1 MKPDTN
7 SVAAEQSSAAN
18 LAASQ
23 LSALR
28 RDLDHERAFIHTILE
43 SIGSALLIADSG
55 GKVVRA
61 NSVAH
66 RLLAVG
72 EEDLVGE
79 SLWVR
84 IGAPTL
90 TFDSLVEPRRFE
102 SYIQR
107 REVRRHVSWQISHAV
122 EEGLDYIIA
131 SGLDVTD
138 RDEMLERM
146 QRSDRM
152 ASLGTL
158 AAGVAHEVNNPLTWV
173 LANLRMLQ
181 DKLEGAD
188 LELVDECLEGADRIR
203 RIVGELMTF
212 QRQDGKNVA
221 RSNPREAV
229 QAALSLLKLQLRH
242 DSRIVED
249 LRDTP
254 DVGLDRWKLGQV
266 LVNLVTNAF
275 HAVERVGG
283 DAVVRV
289 TTRTSADGGA
299 AIIEV
304 ADSGPGISPDQRAA
318 IFDPFFTSKP
328 HVGTGLGLF
337 VSAQIVET
345 IGGSIDVKRAQE
357 GGALFQVRM
366 PAYRGEQRARSL
378 TPARPKL
385 RVLIV
390 DDEAGLLRA
399 INRLLADY
407 DTTTAQSG
415 QRALE
420 LLLEQRFDVVLC
432 DLMMPEIDGRELFER
447 VAREK
452 PEMAKRFVFMT
463 GGAVTDRV
471 RDFVERLVNPLLP
484 KPFEMS
490 EMREI
495 FERVASSA

>member
-221 RSNPREAV
+221 RSNPREA
-229 QAALSLLKLQLRH
+229 
-242 DSRIVED
+242 
-249 LRDTP
+249 T
-254 DVGLDRWKLGQV
+254 
-266 LVNLVTNAF
+266 
-275 HAVERVGG
+275 
-283 DAVVRV
+283 
-289 TTRTSADGGA
+289 
-299 AIIEV
+299 
-304 ADSGPGISPDQRAA
+304 
-318 IFDPFFTSKP
+318 
-328 HVGTGLGLF
+328 
-337 VSAQIVET
+337 
-345 IGGSIDVKRAQE
+345 
-357 GGALFQVRM
+357 
-366 PAYRGEQRARSL
+366 
-378 TPARPKL
+378 
-385 RVLIV
+385 
-390 DDEAGLLRA
+390 
-399 INRLLADY
+399 
-407 DTTTAQSG
+407 
-415 QRALE
+415 
-420 LLLEQRFDVVLC
+420 
-432 DLMMPEIDGRELFER
+432 
-447 VAREK
+447 
-452 PEMAKRFVFMT
+452 
-463 GGAVTDRV
+463 
-471 RDFVERLVNPLLP
+471 
-484 KPFEMS
+484 
-490 EMREI
+490 
-495 FERVASSA
+495 